1 MAETIVIKKEYFDNI
16 RTAIDSMNKFFES
29 NFKNKS
35 FPVVNNDFQLD
46 RILARTISWLNN
58 VEPSWAENP
67 KNAEAAL
74 KKLQSLAE
82 SQDGPDVDAAA
93 SSEVPD
99 ETPVPDE
106 EVTKEAD
113 ESAAAETPEPAAEP
127 KQEAPQGEQKA
138 ATPQDLTVDDS
149 AFELDEPDSAIN
161 SAWTKVMDG
170 SDKASTDLFHQFIG
184 FKMLQFI
191 TNNFDAFENLMNGIY
206 SFELFTKPSQ
216 FKNEIQLFTS
226 PLEVPELTEISPLPG
241 DYKLFTPEDY
251 VGSIFD
257 NDQIKLPDDMMEATE
272 IARFAAFTD
281 LANVD
286 VQIDDTV
293 QEAAEVNYFEN
304 TKARDIK
311 YNPTSKKWIISKQFE
326 SEINK
331 LISALRKCDST
342 EDLAKLFSTA
352 PMNVDKYSINV
363 IPAILMRVFN
373 STRKYPFDTHNVDAT
388 FPYVK
393 SYKSIVKQNAGARRY
408 ERIDLFSTFK
418 TNKEATI
425 KFLEDFLKLNLINS
439 NKPIITDRTLL
450 TVFNIFDSHIYYTI
464 LYNLIPKPTQS
475 LDEFIKTSRQ
485 KVNASSKA
493 ANPYQKDKPADN
505 KVRTSSQI
513 QESVIETMRELG
525 DLTIAD
531 TQYCDMFAEAV
542 YDDISTLGDDLY
554 NKGVSPLLID
564 RYIGESYDLFPGT
577 GDVYMEW
584 SKRQSAIVAG
594 WVIGA
599 LIGGPGVVA
608 ARSALTGFG
617 GTLLELLITKRIGS
631 VAGGMI
637 ASHYYRKNR
646 LAKDT
651 IEYICNIIDLLRSES
666 KNCESEVKR
675 FKKLCKSLKD
685 SCKVLSHDKDVMA
698 SDQTY
703 FADMVVVCKRVI
715 EDLKAGGNNTKL
727 MEDFLERLFKIR
739 EILTG
744 EKTSDLIKKTKTI
757 QEAVETGD
765 IPDYMRD
772 RIALSDKDPDKKP
785 TTVTDVEVPPDTPAN
800 DIDDLGDSVDAR
812 CDHDGNELGDSF
824 GAGYNGPVL
833 PASKGGPGH
842 VVYNITNNYSNSH
855 NTTTTTTNT
864 STNDLS
870 SGKTI
875 TNTNKTVTNN
885 SSVTNAND
893 LSSNKRTNTGSRH
906 QSSNNKDNTSAP
918 ANTKESDNTFS
929 NGKSVQEV
937 FALLNSSEPLFVEG
951 DAGEPPKGDVLTTA
965 MDADRQTLSAQQKLK
980 RGVQKAGN
988 TVKAIGKPVTRAKSW
1003 LRGLADSFMKRDEN
1017 AIKADILDNKNYRT
1031 AMYKACRLALKTGK
1045 FALFGAISPWLGA
1058 MYLGKLGLDLADRER
1073 LRKEVASEVAVEIQ
1087 IMDKKIEALE
1097 SRSRWDG
1104 GNKADQAELY
1114 KLMRM
1119 RQKLVDMS
1127 TDPKKRILH
1136 STKSVY

>member
-82 SQDGPDVDAAA
+82 IQDGPDVDAAA
-93 SSEVPD
+93 SSEVPA
-99 ETPVPDE
+99 ETPVHEE

-113 ESAAAETPEPAAEP
+113 ESAAGEAPEPATEP
-127 KQEAPQGEQKA
+127 EQKAPQGEQKA

-149 AFELDEPDSAIN
+149 AFELDEPDPAIN

-241 DYKLFTPEDY
+241 EYKLFTPEDY

-311 YNPTSKKWIISKQFE
+311 YNPTSKKWVISKQFE

-352 PMNVDKYSINV
+352 PMNVDRYSINV

-439 NKPIITDRTLL
+439 NKPIIADRTLL

-475 LDEFIKTSRQ
+475 LDDFIKTSRQ

-493 ANPYQKDKPADN
+493 ANPYQKDKPTDN

-513 QESVIETMRELG
+513 QESVIETMKELG

-577 GDVYMEW
+577 GDVYVEW
-584 SKRQSAIVAG
+584 SKRQKNFLAG
-594 WVIGA
+594 TLIGFLIPTVLAFSGAPFPKTLIELLLTANPAAIGA
-599 LIGGPGVVA
+599 GMLSNHIY
-608 ARSALTGFG
+608 
-617 GTLLELLITKRIGS
+617 TKN
-631 VAGGMI
+631 
-637 ASHYYRKNR
+637 H
-646 LAKDT
+646 LFKDT
-651 IEYICNIIDLLRSES
+651 LEYIDTTIKLLREKIDYPNATDSI
-666 KNCESEVKR
+666 KR
-675 FKKLCKSLKD
+675 LKKVCKDLRD
-685 SCKVLSHDKDVMA
+685 SCKVLSHNRDIRPQ
-698 SDQTY
+698 DQTE
-703 FADMVVVCKRVI
+703 FLKMADTCKDFI
-715 EDLKAGGNNTKL
+715 NDIKIGGKNEKL
-727 MEDFLERLFKIR
+727 MKEFLEGLFKIR

-744 EKTSDLIKKTKTI
+744 EKLSNIKSKPV

-765 IPDYMRD
+765 IPDYMKD

-785 TTVTDVEVPPDTPAN
+785 TTVTDVEVPPDTPTN

-824 GAGYNGPVL
+824 GAGYNGQVL

-893 LSSNKRTNTGSRH
+893 LSSNKRTNTGPSD

-1087 IMDKKIEALE
+1087 IMDEKIDALK